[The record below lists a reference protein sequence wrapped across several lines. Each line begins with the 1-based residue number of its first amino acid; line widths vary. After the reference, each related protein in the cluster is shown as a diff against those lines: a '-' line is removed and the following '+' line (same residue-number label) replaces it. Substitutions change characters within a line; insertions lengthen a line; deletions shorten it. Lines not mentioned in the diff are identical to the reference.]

1 MATRQLISNNLEIFL
16 KQTPNTKTV
25 KTEIE
30 TIATPWKTFDRTV
43 APAIIPIRNG
53 LNLILLSD
61 DSSNKDKVVI
71 ERAKAKNWLGE
82 LSIVI
87 LIPPPQIGYEDA
99 VIETKVNKYVLLG
112 DDEERLII
120 DQIRLVI
127 ATVKITG
134 AIRVEDRKISIL
146 DARSTIPIHA

>member
-1 MATRQLISNNLEIFL
+1 M
-16 KQTPNTKTV
+16 
-25 KTEIE
+25 
-30 TIATPWKTFDRTV
+30 
-43 APAIIPIRNG
+43 
-53 LNLILLSD
+53 
-61 DSSNKDKVVI
+61 
-71 ERAKAKNWLGE
+71 
-82 LSIVI
+82 
-87 LIPPPQIGYEDA
+87 IPPPQIGYEDA